1 MTKPTI
7 HLNGTSGEALLEG
20 YRTAMEAVGE
30 AVRKLNNET
39 HPNARDYYPQGNH
52 AYQDAV
58 KQVPENGEWWY
69 RLGTLHLDKGSRD
82 EARVALAEAVLR
94 GDRLIEKPSWLADA
108 HRHYG
113 DVLRESGR
121 VAEALENYRVFL
133 ELAPSSHADR
143 GEIERIV
150 RSGRR

>member
-58 KQVPENGEWWY
+58 KEHTE
-69 RLGTLHLDKGSRD
+69 R
-82 EARVALAEAVLR
+82 RVKLESVYNELMELAEHCDSIVTEIAQR
-94 GDRLIEKPSWLADA
+94 RAE
-108 HRHYG
+108 RN
-113 DVLRESGR
+113 R
-121 VAEALENYRVFL
+121 V
-133 ELAPSSHADR
+133 
-143 GEIERIV
+143 
-150 RSGRR
+150 